1 MKKILFAFIF
11 IICFLKLN
19 AQNSYPDYI
28 KTSKGSILVQPVL
41 HSSLILKWN
50 QKIIYVDPY
59 KELEIYNE
67 YAEPK
72 LILITDIHG
81 DHLNLKTLEA
91 LINKKTIIVAP
102 LAVKEK
108 LSDKLKLKTIVIN
121 NGEIKN
127 ISGVSIEAIPMYN
140 LPENEQSRHLKGRGN
155 GYVLKMDDKRI
166 YISGDTADIPE
177 MRNLKKIDVAFICM
191 NLPYTM
197 DIETAADAVLD
208 FKPAIIYPYHFR
220 GKDDFSD
227 VEAFKALVFDKN
239 PDIEVR
245 LRIWYPEN

>member
-1 MKKILFAFIF
+1 MGKTFFIFIF
-11 IICFLKLN
+11 IISFLKIS
-19 AQNSYPDYI
+19 AQYAEPDFI
-28 KTSKGSILVQPVL
+28 KTAKGIIKIQPVI

-50 QKIIYVDPY
+50 QKTIYIDPY
-59 KELEIYNE
+59 KELDIYND
-67 YAEPK
+67 YPEPL
-72 LILITDIHG
+72 LIFITDIHG

-91 LINKKTIIVAP
+91 LTQEKTILIAP

-108 LSDKLKLKTIVIN
+108 LPESLKLKTIVMN

-127 ISGVSIEAIPMYN
+127 ILGVSIEAIPMYN
-140 LPENEQSRHLKGRGN
+140 LPESEQARHIKGRGN

-166 YISGDTADIPE
+166 YIAGDTADIPE
-177 MRNLKKIDVAFICM
+177 MRLLKKIDIAFICM

-197 DIETAADAVLD
+197 DIETATDAVLD
-208 FKPAIIYPYHFR
+208 FKPAIVYPYHFR
-220 GKDDFSD
+220 GKDGFSD

-239 PDIEVR
+239 PEIEVR